1 MSARREIIMARAK
14 READFSAFLGVWE
27 VDLG

>member
-1 MSARREIIMARAK
+1 MARAK
-14 READFSAFLGVWE
+14 READFSALDFSAFKE